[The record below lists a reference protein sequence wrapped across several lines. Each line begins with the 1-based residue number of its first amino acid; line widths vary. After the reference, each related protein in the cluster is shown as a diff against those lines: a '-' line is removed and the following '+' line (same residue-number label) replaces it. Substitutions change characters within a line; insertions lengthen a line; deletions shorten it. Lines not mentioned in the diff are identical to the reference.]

1 MQVKKFENHY
11 IIRIEPG
18 EPLMAIKYAFSVGF
32 ETGYI
37 EKKAEGPLELLN
49 ADGCLAW
56 DHADPT
62 QPAVH
67 LHATFID
74 NELEKAFGGHLIE
87 AQSVGLT
94 AEIKVVVLSKEKI
107 TRKLDER
114 VNVKLLNLPPYSA
127 EKYEEPQPNNTNKPG
142 INFKHLEEDILRF
155 GELSLHQREKQ
166 KINIKHN
173 QAWVV
178 CGGKDCNKTLLVEK
192 EGEKAEDE
200 NNYYLQVELPGV
212 DRIEGNYRSGILKL
226 TIPKVAQSKLK
237 QVKITTANKMNDH
250 KRLNAQASNY
260 EQLATEN
267 RVFQE
272 LREIKNEIKE
282 VKKFLIINSLRHLV
296 NNYEKITQ
304 AKQAKLAK
312 D

>member
-1 MQVKKFENHY
+1 MAFPAVAAAPVASK
-11 IIRIEPG
+11 
-18 EPLMAIKYAFSVGF
+18 AIKYAFSVGF

-127 EKYEEPQPNNTNKPG
+127 EKYEEPQPNNTNKP
-142 INFKHLEEDILRF
+142 EEDILRF

>member
-1 MQVKKFENHY
+1 MAFPAVAAAPVASKASAAIPPASVPALAIQFIQKRTFYHETS
-11 IIRIEPG
+11 PG
-18 EPLMAIKYAFSVGF
+18 EPLMASL
-32 ETGYI
+32 
-37 EKKAEGPLELLN
+37 EKFARDTQIAEGPLELLN

-127 EKYEEPQPNNTNKPG
+127 EKYEEPQPNNTNKP
-142 INFKHLEEDILRF
+142 EEDILRF

-212 DRIEGNYRSGILKL
+212 GRDNIK
-226 TIPKVAQSKLK
+226 
-237 QVKITTANKMNDH
+237 ANKMNDH